1 MQAGIMKYLLQA
13 GIMKYLLA
21 ASKLICYD
29 IHPWD

>member
-1 MQAGIMKYLLQA
+1 MQAGIMKYLMQA

-21 ASKLICYD
+21 ASKLLCYD